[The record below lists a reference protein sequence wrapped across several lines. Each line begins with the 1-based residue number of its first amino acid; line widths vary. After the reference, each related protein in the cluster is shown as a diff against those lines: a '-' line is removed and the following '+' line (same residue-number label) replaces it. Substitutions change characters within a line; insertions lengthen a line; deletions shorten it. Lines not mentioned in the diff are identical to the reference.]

1 MLLTLT
7 GMGELMTKKKHGI
20 ITQLRRN
27 SVALISLVIAISSLG
42 YNTWRNEESED
53 NRNQRFASF
62 KILVKLNELQQVIFH
77 NHYDKDSINKGNPR
91 TGWAHVLTVRD
102 FSRILPSPLPEA
114 ANELLI
120 VWGDNWEDLSEKQE
134 NVELILSEI
143 ENVRNKSVK
152 LLESLD

>member
-1 MLLTLT
+1 MKN
-7 GMGELMTKKKHGI
+7 EKHGI
-20 ITQLRRN
+20 VAQLRRN
-27 SVALISLVIAISSLG
+27 AVAIISLVIAISSLS
-42 YNTWRNEESED
+42 YNTWRNEKSED
-53 NRNQRFASF
+53 NSNQRCASF

-114 ANELLI
+114 AEELLI
-120 VWGDNWEDLSEKQE
+120 VWGDNWEYLSESRE